1 MTVRLSK
8 EEARRIALRAQLLD
22 APVSPP
28 AASATPLVDLV
39 RHLTLIQ
46 LDFTAT
52 VAPSADLVAWS
63 RLGRSYS
70 RDDLA
75 VALAER
81 SLIVL
86 RGMIRPAEDIALYLA
101 EMRAWPGGDDA
112 PDWIRG
118 VARWVAANAACRLDI
133 LARLSGEGPLLAQ
146 EIPDSCVVPWK
157 SSGWTDN
164 RNVMKMLECLE
175 ARGEVAVAGHEG
187 RTRLWDLASRVYP
200 DVEPVPLAEA
210 ELIKAQRRLRAL
222 GVARRRA
229 VQAMVEPGDVG
240 DVGEPALVEGVRGTW
255 RVDTALLDDRAEP
268 VAGRTALLSP
278 LDRAVFDRK
287 RLLEIFDYD
296 YQLEMYKPAVRRRW
310 GYFALPILHGEQ
322 FVGKVDATSDRE
334 AGVLRVAAV
343 YPDVRLTDSM
353 RRAIDHEID
362 ELAAWLGLEL
372 ATPT

>member
-22 APVSPP
+22 APVSP
-28 AASATPLVDLV
+28 AAAGPTPLVDLV

-75 VALAER
+75 AALAER

-101 EMRAWPGGDDA
+101 EMRARPGGDDA
-112 PDWIRG
+112 SDWMRG
-118 VARWVAANAACRLDI
+118 VAGWVAANATCRLDI

-210 ELIKAQRRLRAL
+210 ELIKARRRLRAL
-222 GVARRRA
+222 GVARQRA

-240 DVGEPALVEGVRGTW
+240 DVGERAVVEGVRGTW
-255 RVDTALLDDRAEP
+255 RVDARLLDDRAEP

-343 YPDVRLTDSM
+343 YPDVRLTDTM

>member
-22 APVSPP
+22 APVSP
-28 AASATPLVDLV
+28 AAAGPTPLVDLV

-75 VALAER
+75 AALAER

-101 EMRAWPGGDDA
+101 EMRARPGGDDA
-112 PDWIRG
+112 SDWMRG
-118 VARWVAANAACRLDI
+118 VAGWVAANATCRLDI

-146 EIPDSCVVPWK
+146 EIPDSCAVPWK

-210 ELIKAQRRLRAL
+210 ELIKARRRLRAL
-222 GVARRRA
+222 GVARQRA

-240 DVGEPALVEGVRGTW
+240 DVGERAVVEGVRGTW
-255 RVDTALLDDRAEP
+255 RVDARLLDDRAEP

-343 YPDVRLTDSM
+343 YPDVRLTDTM

>member
-1 MTVRLSK
+1 M
-8 EEARRIALRAQLLD
+8 
-22 APVSPP
+22 
-28 AASATPLVDLV
+28 
-39 RHLTLIQ
+39 
-46 LDFTAT
+46 
-52 VAPSADLVAWS
+52 
-63 RLGRSYS
+63 
-70 RDDLA
+70 
-75 VALAER
+75 
-81 SLIVL
+81 
-86 RGMIRPAEDIALYLA
+86 
-101 EMRAWPGGDDA
+101 
-112 PDWIRG
+112 
-118 VARWVAANAACRLDI
+118 
-133 LARLSGEGPLLAQ
+133 
-146 EIPDSCVVPWK
+146 PWK

-164 RNVMKMLECLE
+164 RNVMKMLECME

-200 DVEPVPLAEA
+200 DVEPVPIAEA
-210 ELIKAQRRLRAL
+210 ELIKARRRLRAL
-222 GVARRRA
+222 GVARERA

-240 DVGEPALVEGVRGTW
+240 DVGEPAVIEGVRGTW
-255 RVDTALLDDRAEP
+255 RVDPALLDDRAEP

-343 YPDVRLTDSM
+343 YPDVRLTDTM

-372 ATPT
+372 ATPA